1 MKTILSFFAICCLLA
16 GCKNKSLSS
25 DDITEIVVVR
35 NTTEQQNKQQ
45 ENTPAQQNN
54 WQANAPVQP
63 FATSA
68 SCPTSPNTPATRYH
82 IIVGS
87 FSYSQKAKADYLV
100 EQLRLREYPATII
113 NSANRY
119 RVSIENFATEAEAT
133 AARDEYRA
141 ITDRQDIWIHKI
153 N

>member
-54 WQANAPVQP
+54 WQANASQP

>member
-1 MKTILSFFAICCLLA
+1 MRTGFFFLIISCLLA
-16 GCKNKSLSS
+16 GCKNNRLSS
-25 DDITEIVVVR
+25 DNISDVIVVR
-35 NTTEQQNKQQ
+35 ATTEQQAPKRQ
-45 ENTPAQQNN
+45 ETAPAQP
-54 WQANAPVQP
+54 AASPAPYQV
-63 FATSA
+63 
-68 SCPTSPNTPATRYH
+68 SPNTPATRYH

-141 ITDRQDIWIHKI
+141 ITDRQDIWIHKV